1 MSNSIAILFCLC
13 AFLVLFAV
21 LAGCLYHLNLNRN
34 TDKDQK

>member
-13 AFLVLFAV
+13 TFLVLFAV
-21 LAGCLYHLNLNRN
+21 LAGYLYHLSQT